1 MKLSEL
7 KAKPQLTKIILDDEA
22 TIEKYGEPIEFWA
35 YDRQPMSV
43 FLAMTSVDQN
53 NPGEA
58 LMKLKDLIL
67 DEDGK
72 PILDEDNV
80 LPTSILT
87 AAIAKVTE
95 LLGK

>member
-7 KAKPQLTKIILDDEA
+7 KAKPKLVKLVLDDEKTLEA
-22 TIEKYGEPIEFWA
+22 YGEPVEFWA
-35 YDRQPMSV
+35 YDRQPMAV
-43 FLAMTSVDQN
+43 FLAMTSIDEK

-72 PILDEDNV
+72 PILESDDA
-80 LPTSILT
+80 LPTGLLT
-87 AAIAKVTE
+87 SAIGKVTE